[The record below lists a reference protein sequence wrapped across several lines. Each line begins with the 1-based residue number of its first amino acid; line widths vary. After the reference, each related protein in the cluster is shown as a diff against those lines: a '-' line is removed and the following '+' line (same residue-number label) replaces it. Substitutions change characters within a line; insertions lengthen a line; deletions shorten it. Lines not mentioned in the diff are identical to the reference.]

1 MIPKK
6 KPTPAPAGT
15 KKMPATR
22 RAVGA
27 VIGKVTGKKAA
38 YKYMAKKADYVTE
51 EGKFYKAAKKNE
63 TKPLPIARRAAGKVV
78 KAVAGKKAEYKYL
91 AKKADY
97 VTADGKFS
105 KKKK

>member
-1 MIPKK
+1 MIQKK

-27 VIGKVTGKKAA
+27 VIGKVAGKKAA
-38 YKYMAKKADYVTE
+38 YKYM
-51 EGKFYKAAKKNE
+51 
-63 TKPLPIARRAAGKVV
+63 
-78 KAVAGKKAEYKYL
+78 